1 LARRRREP
9 DGPQA
14 WLDWVRRLQAIAQSG
29 LTYDPHPFH
38 RERYEQIRDIAAEM
52 AAAGE
57 LEPEEL
63 LVAFTSEAGH
73 ATPKVDVRAAA
84 FRDDRVLLVRGVDDR
99 LWTLPGGWA
108 EVGERPSEAA
118 EKELREESGHRGR
131 AVKLIGMYERD
142 VRGRGRF
149 PFYAYKVYF
158 LCELEDA
165 AAEPVQ
171 ASEIIEA
178 DFFAEDALPEL
189 SPRTP
194 PDHLARAFAHLRD
207 PSLPADFD

>member
-1 LARRRREP
+1 MAPRPREP
-9 DGPQA
+9 DAPQV

-52 AAAGE
+52 AAGE

-63 LVAFTSEAGH
+63 LAAFTSESGH

-84 FRDDRVLLVRGVDDR
+84 FRDDRVLLVRGVDDD

-158 LCELEDA
+158 RCELEDEEP
-165 AAEPVQ
+165 EPVQ
-171 ASEIIEA
+171 ASEILEA
-178 DFFAEDALPEL
+178 GFFAEDALPGL

-194 PDHLARAFAHLRD
+194 PAHLARAFAHLRD